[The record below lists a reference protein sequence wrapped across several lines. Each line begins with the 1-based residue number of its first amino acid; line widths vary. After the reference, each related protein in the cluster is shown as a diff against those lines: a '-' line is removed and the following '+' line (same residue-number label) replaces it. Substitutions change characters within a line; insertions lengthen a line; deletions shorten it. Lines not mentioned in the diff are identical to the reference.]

1 MNFLALDPLEMEA
14 NMKNVRIVFLVS
26 SIIGVVGLIFA
37 AYWVFFGPEAM
48 DLSGMTFLDLLRN
61 EETLPLIIVPI
72 VLIISGLAMRPLL
85 RLIFPPSIK
94 NAVTAPARVLK
105 VWDTGVSIN
114 DNPQVGMLLE
124 VTPSLASPFQV
135 EGKTVV
141 SRLNAALVQP
151 GVTAEVRYDA
161 QNPKRMEIVSL
172 NIDTSMTM
180 DASDRMEELLDLRNK
195 NLISEEEYEQKR
207 KEILENL

>member
-1 MNFLALDPLEMEA
+1 MEA

-37 AYWVFFGPEAM
+37 AYWIFFGPDAM
-48 DLSGMTFLDLLRN
+48 DLAGMTFFDLIRN
-61 EETLPLIIVPI
+61 EETLPLIIVPV
-72 VLIISGLAMRPLL
+72 VLIISGLAMRPVL

-94 NAVTAPARVLK
+94 NAMTAPARVLK

-114 DNPQVGMLLE
+114 DNPQVGLLME

-135 EGKTVV
+135 EAKTVV

-151 GVTAEVRYDA
+151 GITAEVRYDE
-161 QNPKRMEIVSL
+161 QKPKRLEIVSL
-172 NIDTSMTM
+172 NIDTQITM
-180 DASDRMEELLDLRNK
+180 DASDRMEELLDLRSR
-195 NLISEEEYEQKR
+195 NLISEEEYQQKR
-207 KEILENL
+207 KEILKNL